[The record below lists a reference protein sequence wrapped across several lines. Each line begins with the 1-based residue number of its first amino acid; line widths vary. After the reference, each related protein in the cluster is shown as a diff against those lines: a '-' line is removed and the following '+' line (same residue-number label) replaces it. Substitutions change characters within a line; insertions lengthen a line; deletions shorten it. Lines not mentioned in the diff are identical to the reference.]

1 MRQKLACVVKASLS
15 LLLSRM
21 TEFSPVT
28 ITLFTSTVL
37 IADVSELG
45 LNTPI
50 IAGGNCQPTLRT
62 MVCPQRTRRSA
73 HHRRGDTAIAPVEGP
88 DDAISPS
95 SRSAGDALSQ
105 ILKDCV
111 DEIAATCLFL
121 APISRGTGSSNPSP

>member
-45 LNTPI
+45 LNTLI
-50 IAGGNCQPTLRT
+50 IAEGNCQPTLRT
-62 MVCPQRTRRSA
+62 MVCPQWERRSA
-73 HHRRGDTAIAPVEGP
+73 HHRRGDYGDRLVEGL
-88 DDAISPS
+88 DELA
-95 SRSAGDALSQ
+95 SAL
-105 ILKDCV
+105 V
-111 DEIAATCLFL
+111 VEI
-121 APISRGTGSSNPSP
+121 RH

>member
-50 IAGGNCQPTLRT
+50 IAEGNCQPTLRT
-62 MVCPQRTRRSA
+62 MVCPQWERRSA
-73 HHRRGDTAIAPVEGP
+73 QHRRRDYGDRPVEGL
-88 DDAISPS
+88 DDRRPWLLSC
-95 SRSAGDALSQ
+95 RS
-105 ILKDCV
+105 
-111 DEIAATCLFL
+111 
-121 APISRGTGSSNPSP
+121 

>member
-1 MRQKLACVVKASLS
+1 LS

-50 IAGGNCQPTLRT
+50 IAEPRQAR
-62 MVCPQRTRRSA
+62 A
-73 HHRRGDTAIAPVEGP
+73 HRKGEYDDHRR
-88 DDAISPS
+88 
-95 SRSAGDALSQ
+95 R
-105 ILKDCV
+105 
-111 DEIAATCLFL
+111 
-121 APISRGTGSSNPSP
+121 R